1 MATATKKTTFQAE
14 VDKVTRKLRVDI
26 YSGIRLPRERLVEQ
40 DLAKL
45 FNVSRMVI
53 RQALSQLDAD
63 SLVTI
68 EPYKG
73 AAVAEIS
80 LKRIR
85 ESYQIISL
93 LEGYAAY
100 LAAEHL
106 TPKDIKTLKD
116 LIKEQQA
123 VNVSDV
129 QAWQNLNKKFHRVI
143 NLKCGNSRLIELI
156 RQNVQFTSYW
166 FIVLSA
172 PGRIPE
178 NIKEHIKIAEAL
190 EGKDGVEARKVIERH
205 IITAAGYL
213 LEHLRNNL
221 PMGMLN

>member
-80 LKRIR
+80 LKRIQ

-106 TPKDIKTLKD
+106 TPKDIKTLKA

-129 QAWQNLNKKFHRVI
+129 QVWQNLNKKFHRVI

-190 EGKDGVEARKVIERH
+190 EGKDGVGARKVIERH
-205 IITAAGYL
+205 IITASGYL